1 MKTFLSLFLVLSF
14 CSVPCSAQFTVSGLI
29 SDVDGLPIEL
39 AAVHVEGTLIA
50 TTANLQGRYNL
61 SATMTNT
68 DSVVIVFAQFG
79 YMTRKRTLYKPTGNV
94 TLNVTLPS
102 EDVLLN
108 IVEVKGTRPQTGFT
122 DKIDTRATRRS
133 PDATGGSIEALLATQ
148 AGVSS
153 TNELSTGYNVR
164 GGSFDEN
171 MVYVNGTEV
180 YRPLLIRAGE
190 QEGLSFINPN
200 MVDEVRF
207 STGGF
212 EAKYGDK
219 MSSVLDIRYKKP
231 SQTEAAAALSMLGAS
246 GYLGIGTKNFTWTHG
261 LRYKTSRYLLGSMDT
276 KGEYD
281 PSFLDYQTYLSYQP
295 SKRWEVSL
303 IGNVS
308 QNRYDFEPENR
319 TTRFGTIDDMK
330 EFRVYFDGRERD
342 VFRTLFGAASLA
354 YKPDDR
360 NTVTFTAGGFHT
372 REQETFDIIGQYWLN
387 ETSAAGGGGAASSQ
401 LGVGTY
407 MEHARNRL
415 TAQVLSYA
423 VRGQHRLKKNE
434 LEWGVELRKE
444 STKDHIREWEMRDS
458 AGYSLPHTGEAV
470 NLIYNLASRNETNST
485 RTALYLQNTRKWL
498 RSVGLYTLTFGLRA
512 GYWNYNSEF
521 LLSPR
526 VSLGLIPAF
535 DDRYTFRLAVG
546 MYHQTP
552 FYKEFRD
559 TVTVAGATT
568 VQLNQDIKSP
578 RAIHFVAG
586 GDYRFR
592 SMNRPFRFTAEA
604 YYKALSRLIPY
615 NIDNV
620 RIRYYGSNQSHGY
633 ATGLD
638 MRLFGEF
645 VAGHESWLSFSL
657 MKTEERLNGKWIP
670 RPTDQRYNISLYFTD
685 YFPQSD
691 RWTMNLKCAFSDGLP
706 FGAPHSG
713 LEKQVFRAPSYK
725 RVDIGISR
733 RTDIAFAKSC
743 WIGLD
748 VLNLLDNSNVN
759 SYYWITDVSN
769 AQYAV
774 PNYLTGRRINLRLLM
789 EW

>member
-1 MKTFLSLFLVLSF
+1 MSILPVSLRGQAV
-14 CSVPCSAQFTVSGLI
+14 VSGLV
-29 SDVDGLPIEL
+29 SDADGLPVEL
-39 AAVHVEGTLIA
+39 AAVHVEGTPLA
-50 TTANLQGRYNL
+50 TTTDLQGRYSL
-61 SATMTNT
+61 TLLGGVQ
-68 DSVVIVFAQFG
+68 DSVVIVFAQIG
-79 YMTRKRTLYKPTGNV
+79 YMTRKRTLRRPAGNI
-94 TLNVTLPS
+94 TLNVMLPS
-102 EDVLLN
+102 EDILLN
-108 IVEVKGTRPQTGFT
+108 VVEVKGQKPQTTFT
-122 DKIDTRATRRS
+122 DKIDVKAGRYA
-133 PDATGGSIEALLATQ
+133 PDATGGSIEAILATQ

-171 MVYVNGTEV
+171 MVYVNGVEV

-190 QEGLSFINPN
+190 QEGLSFVNPD

-212 EAKYGDK
+212 EARYGDK

-231 SQTEAAAALSMLGAS
+231 TRMEAAAALSLLGAS
-246 GYLGIGTKNFTWTHG
+246 GYVGIGTKQLTWTHG
-261 LRYKTSRYLLGSMDT
+261 LRYKTSRYLLGSLDT

-281 PSFLDYQTYLSYQP
+281 PAFLDYQTYLSYRP

-308 QNRYDFEPENR
+308 QNRYDFAPENR
-319 TTRFGTIDDMK
+319 TTRFGTVSEMK
-330 EFRVYFDGRERD
+330 EFTVYFDGQERD
-342 VFRTLFGAASLA
+342 VFRTLFGSAALTYTPDERNSL
-354 YKPDDR
+354 
-360 NTVTFTAGGFHT
+360 TVQLGGFHT
-372 REQETFDIIGQYWLN
+372 REQETYDLTGQYWLS
-387 ETSAAGGGGAASSQ
+387 ESTGGEAGGTFAVAQ
-401 LGVGTY
+401 GVGTY

-415 TAQVLSYA
+415 TAEVLSYA
-423 VRGQHRLKKNE
+423 LRGRHRLSKGE
-434 LEWGVELRKE
+434 IEWGMELRKE
-444 STKDHIREWEMRDS
+444 RIKDHIREWELRDS

-470 NLIYNLASRNETNST
+470 NLIYNLASRNELSST
-485 RTALYLQNTRKWL
+485 RTAFFVQDTHRW
-498 RSVGLYTLTFGLRA
+498 RREVGMFTLTAGLRA
-512 GYWNYNSEF
+512 GYWNYNKEF

-526 VSLGLIPAF
+526 VSLGLIPVF

-546 MYHQTP
+546 VYHQAP

-559 TVTVAGATT
+559 TLTVGGATT
-568 VQLNQDIKSP
+568 VQLNEEIKSP

-592 SMNRPFRFTAEA
+592 AMGRNFRFTTEA
-604 YYKALSRLIPY
+604 YYKALSRLVPY

-633 ATGLD
+633 AAGLD

-645 VAGHESWLSFSL
+645 VAGHDSWLSFSL
-657 MKTEERLNGKWIP
+657 MQTEERLNGKWIP
-670 RPTDQRYNISLYFTD
+670 RPTDQRYNVSLYFTD
-685 YFPQSD
+685 YLPQSD
-691 RWTMNLKCAFSDGLP
+691 RWTMNLKCAFAGGLP

-713 LEKQVFRAPSYK
+713 LEAQVFRAPTYK

-733 RTDIAFAKSC
+733 RTDLPFVRDC
-743 WIGLD
+743 RIGLD

-774 PNYLTGRRINLRLLM
+774 PNYLTGRRLNLRLLL